1 MEPLATLLEREREL
15 AELRRALIDARQGR
29 GRLILVEGTAGLG
42 KTSLLRTAADIAA
55 GSGVACLRA
64 RANELERDF
73 AYGCVRQLLEPAV
86 ARASEP
92 ERERLFEGAASIA
105 RPLLAATERAPATAP
120 ADYTVSMLH
129 GLYWL
134 LNNLA
139 AELPLLLCID
149 DLHWSDRESLQFL
162 NYLAPRLDGL
172 ALAVFASARTPD
184 RAASDLARL
193 AAAPE
198 TRLLRLEPLSIEA
211 TATLCAQVLDTVP
224 THDFAAAC
232 RTATGGNPF
241 YLKALLREARKR
253 GLPLDAPGA
262 ARVRRLGP
270 ATVARAVLVRLADA
284 PDAATALV
292 RAGAVLGDG
301 ASISE
306 AAQLADLS
314 HADAGHAAD
323 LLTTLGIFAPA
334 ETVEFAHPIV
344 REAVYAAIAP
354 QERMRTHAYAA
365 AILAGSGAS
374 GERVAAQIAE
384 SAPIGEPGRVV
395 LLRQVAA
402 AALARGAPGAAVVW
416 LRRALAEPP
425 PPVAFAG
432 VLLELGT
439 AELRLAMPEAVE
451 HLAAAIESSAP
462 SALLAQAVRQLANAL
477 SLSGNADRAVQAIES
492 AIAVVE
498 ADDRELALQLE
509 AELAAKAQQ
518 ASLAARASAAQRL
531 ARHEQLTGA
540 TPGERLV
547 LASLAFERA
556 RASESARAAV
566 MHIERA
572 LADGRLLRE
581 QDYDVVGPFY
591 ALVIGLLDTDAL
603 DLADRCLDEALVDA
617 RARASVPAIAFLVA
631 HRGWFAWRRGS
642 VAQAEADARTA
653 LELLAAHDI
662 HLGQRFALALLV
674 ETLIEGGSI
683 DAAERALAE
692 SGLGAEIPP
701 GLAHNHLLQ
710 ARGLLRLQQGR
721 TQAGLDDLLEFGRR
735 DELWG
740 GANPLASRWRS
751 LACPALAATGDAA
764 GARRLAALDLERA
777 RRWGAAS
784 GVGIALRAGALLEG
798 GDECIARLREAVDV
812 LRDSLARLEHARTL
826 VELGAALRRAN
837 RRVDARGVL
846 HEALTLAR
854 QCNAVAL
861 AERARTE
868 TRAAGGRTSDPAGT
882 GVERLTVAERRVAEL
897 AARGYSN
904 PRIAQAL
911 FVTRKTV
918 ETHLGHIY
926 DKLEIAGRGELAR
939 ALADQ
944 VTRVVR

>member
-15 AELRRALIDARQGR
+15 AELRSALSDARQGR
-29 GRLILVEGTAGLG
+29 GRLILAEGTAGLG
-42 KTSLLRTAADIAA
+42 KTSLLRAAADIAA

-86 ARASEP
+86 AKASEP

-184 RAASDLARL
+184 RAASELARL

-211 TATLCAQVLDTVP
+211 TATLCAQVLGTVP
-224 THDFAAAC
+224 TGDFAAAC

-241 YLKALLREARKR
+241 YLKALLREARER
-253 GLPLDAPGA
+253 GLPLDAAGA

-270 ATVARAVLVRLADA
+270 ATVARAVLVRLAGA

-314 HADAGHAAD
+314 HADAAHAAD

-365 AILAGSGAS
+365 AILDGSGAS

-402 AALARGAPGAAVVW
+402 AALARGAPGAAVAW

-425 PPVAFAG
+425 PPVALCRSAPRARHG
-432 VLLELGT
+432 
-439 AELRLAMPEAVE
+439 R
-451 HLAAAIESSAP
+451 AAARDAGSRRAP
-462 SALLAQAVRQLANAL
+462 RGGDRVECAV
-477 SLSGNADRAVQAIES
+477 G
-492 AIAVVE
+492 
-498 ADDRELALQLE
+498 
-509 AELAAKAQQ
+509 
-518 ASLAARASAAQRL
+518 AARAG
-531 ARHEQLTGA
+531 GA
-540 TPGERLV
+540 
-547 LASLAFERA
+547 
-556 RASESARAAV
+556 SARQ
-566 MHIERA
+566 RA
-572 LADGRLLRE
+572 QPLR
-581 QDYDVVGPFY
+581 QCGSRRAGHRVG
-591 ALVIGLLDTDAL
+591 
-603 DLADRCLDEALVDA
+603 DRC
-617 RARASVPAIAFLVA
+617 
-631 HRGWFAWRRGS
+631 RR
-642 VAQAEADARTA
+642 
-653 LELLAAHDI
+653 
-662 HLGQRFALALLV
+662 
-674 ETLIEGGSI
+674 
-683 DAAERALAE
+683 
-692 SGLGAEIPP
+692 SGRP
-701 GLAHNHLLQ
+701 
-710 ARGLLRLQQGR
+710 
-721 TQAGLDDLLEFGRR
+721 
-735 DELWG
+735 
-740 GANPLASRWRS
+740 
-751 LACPALAATGDAA
+751 
-764 GARRLAALDLERA
+764 
-777 RRWGAAS
+777 
-784 GVGIALRAGALLEG
+784 
-798 GDECIARLREAVDV
+798 
-812 LRDSLARLEHARTL
+812 
-826 VELGAALRRAN
+826 
-837 RRVDARGVL
+837 
-846 HEALTLAR
+846 
-854 QCNAVAL
+854 
-861 AERARTE
+861 
-868 TRAAGGRTSDPAGT
+868 
-882 GVERLTVAERRVAEL
+882 
-897 AARGYSN
+897 
-904 PRIAQAL
+904 
-911 FVTRKTV
+911 
-918 ETHLGHIY
+918 
-926 DKLEIAGRGELAR
+926 
-939 ALADQ
+939 
-944 VTRVVR
+944 